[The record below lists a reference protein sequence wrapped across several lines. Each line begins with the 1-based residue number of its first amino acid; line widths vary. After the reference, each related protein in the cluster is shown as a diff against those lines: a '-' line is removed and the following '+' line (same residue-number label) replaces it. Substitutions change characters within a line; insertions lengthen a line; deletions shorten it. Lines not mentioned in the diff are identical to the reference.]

1 MKVRLQS
8 DPFQPSG
15 ARPPLSRNF
24 PYGRKPPTDDNVTT
38 LRSKSKDLTAAI
50 RARRYRRKKLSL
62 PIVTVITNFLEVG
75 KIERH
80 GSVTVTDA
88 LAYAYYAIRLG
99 RILKIK
105 RWPTAPAS
113 S

>member
-1 MKVRLQS
+1 MKARLQS

-50 RARRYRRKKLSL
+50 RARRHRRKKLSL
-62 PIVTVITNFLEVG
+62 PIMTDITNFPEAG

-80 GSVTVTDA
+80 G
-88 LAYAYYAIRLG
+88 
-99 RILKIK
+99 
-105 RWPTAPAS
+105 AS
-113 S
+113 RQRHGH